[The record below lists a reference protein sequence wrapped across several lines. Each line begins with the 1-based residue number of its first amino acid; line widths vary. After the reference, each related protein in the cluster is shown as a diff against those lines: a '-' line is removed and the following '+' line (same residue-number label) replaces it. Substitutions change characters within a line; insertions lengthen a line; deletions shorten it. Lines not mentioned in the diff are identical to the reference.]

1 MKTQT
6 LKVCGITRSID
17 AEFCIELGID
27 ALGFIFHPS
36 SPRNLSI
43 DQFQRRIATV
53 DFKEC
58 LKVAVAVS
66 PKVSLINQ
74 LIDAGFDKFQFHFST
89 DQPYHEI
96 SLWSDLVGS
105 ENLWLHLV

>member
-66 PKVSLINQ
+66 PRSPSLINLLMPV
-74 LIDAGFDKFQFHFST
+74 LINFSFIFQQINHTMKFPFGL
-89 DQPYHEI
+89 I
-96 SLWSDLVGS
+96 WLDLKTFG
-105 ENLWLHLV
+105 WHLV